1 MHLLLARLGRPGAEG
16 CRVFKVLYPS
26 VVPGLGAA
34 EAVPALCRPCF
45 SWFWVLW
52 GRQGVDLLGFARFPG
67 FARLKLLAVRA
78 FELGVSGTVEWTLRL
93 WAGLSSTP
101 WFGTALEV
109 EHQCQ

>member
-1 MHLLLARLGRPGAEG
+1 MPGGGPGPRIVVCSRCSTPRWFPAWGRRRRGPG
-16 CRVFKVLYPS
+16 
-26 VVPGLGAA
+26 VVPSGVFLGFGFR
-34 EAVPALCRPCF
+34 V
-45 SWFWVLW
+45 
-52 GRQGVDLLGFARFPG
+52 GRQGVDPLGRARFPG
-67 FARLKLLAVRA
+67 FARLKLLAARA

>member
-1 MHLLLARLGRPGAEG
+1 M
-16 CRVFKVLYPS
+16 FKVLYPS

-34 EAVPALCRPCF
+34 AAGSRRCAVRVFLGF
-45 SWFWVLW
+45 GW
-52 GRQGVDLLGFARFPG
+52 GRQGVDPLGCARFPG